1 MHPDIVPVGRISG
14 VYGVRGWVRVF
25 SYTQPRENIIN
36 YQPWYLKQGDDWIER
51 RLAEGRQH
59 GKGVVARFADC
70 EDRDKAA
77 AMIGAEI
84 GIQRSQMP
92 RPEPGQYYWA
102 DLIGL
107 RVTNLDGDEL
117 GVVDHLIET
126 GANDVLVVH
135 GDRERLIPFVLEQVV
150 VSVNLE
156 QGEIQL
162 DWDKD
167 F

>member
-1 MHPDIVPVGRISG
+1 MGRISG

-25 SYTQPRENIIN
+25 SYTQPRENIIT
-36 YQPWYLKQGDDWIER
+36 YQPWYLKQGDDWLER

-59 GKGVVARFADC
+59 GKGVVARLADC

-77 AMIGAEI
+77 VMIGTEI
-84 GIQRSQMP
+84 GIQRHQMP

-107 RVTNLDGDEL
+107 KVSNLDGDDL
-117 GVVDHLIET
+117 GTVDHLIET

-135 GDRERLIPFVLEQVV
+135 GDRERLIPFVPEQVV
-150 VSVNLE
+150 ISVDLE
-156 QGEIQL
+156 QGEIRL
-162 DWDKD
+162 DWDKN